1 MEYRHTQ
8 VGYRALAVLLMLAAV
23 IATIAR
29 SPTLFGVQCLLMV
42 VSFAFV
48 GSLTTAVNDQGVSVR
63 FGPLGTFIR
72 ERFAFGDILT
82 ARAVR
87 NSPAHGWGIRYIH
100 RGRLWNV
107 WGLDAVELQ
116 LKNGT
121 RFRIGTDEPEAL
133 LNALRQSGVNV

>member
-1 MEYRHTQ
+1 MPASSAPLRN
-8 VGYRALAVLLMLAAV
+8 ASSSA
-23 IATIAR
+23 
-29 SPTLFGVQCLLMV
+29 
-42 VSFAFV
+42 SFA
-48 GSLTTAVNDQGVSVR
+48 SLN
-63 FGPLGTFIR
+63 GTFIR

-116 LKNGT
+116 LRNGT
-121 RFRIGTDEPEAL
+121 RFRIGTDEPQAL
-133 LNALRQSGVNV
+133 LNALRQAGVNV

>member
-1 MEYRHTQ
+1 MAYQHTQ
-8 VGYRALAVLLMLAAV
+8 VGYRALAVLIVLAAAV
-23 IATIAR
+23 ATIAR
-29 SPTLFGVQCLLMV
+29 SPTLFGVQCLIMAV
-42 VSFAFV
+42 AFGFV
-48 GSLTTAVNDQGVSVR
+48 GSLTTAVDDDGVSVR
-63 FGPLGTFIR
+63 VGPLGTFIR

-87 NSPAHGWGIRYIH
+87 NSPAYGWGIRYIH

-121 RFRIGTDEPEAL
+121 RFRIGLPLD
-133 LNALRQSGVNV
+133 NNDNVGGDAA